1 MQIHAHLRR
10 AIEAHA
16 RAAKPGISAADLE
29 AIVAK
34 VAGSEQFAGSADFLD
49 DSLIALVH
57 SDLPLVVKAFTL
69 RHATAPTPTAP
80 DARQDIPPDV
90 WARMTPQ
97 QKLGRHYQAEA
108 GERPDIESAALA
120 ERAGR
125 EGAKPYD
132 VLAHHRATTAPAT
145 KEERRAA
152 DNPKVNTADLAVIT
166 NPNKR
171 HAAYR
176 GRVADTRAKERLKL
190 DQAAYQRKALDP
202 STPPNIRAQANLELS
217 RINERLKALGGE

>member
-1 MQIHAHLRR
+1 MTIHSEFR
-10 AIEAHA
+10 AAIIKAA
-16 RAAKPGISAADLE
+16 KAAKPGLTDTELE
-29 AIVAK
+29 AIVAR
-34 VAGSEQFAGSADFLD
+34 VASSSTFAQVADFLSD
-49 DSLIALVH
+49 DLRAVAFSDFDSIVRVFALSHV
-57 SDLPLVVKAFTL
+57 A
-69 RHATAPTPTAP
+69 AAATAP

-108 GERPDIESAALA
+108 GERPDVEGPALA
-120 ERAGR
+120 ARIA
-125 EGAKPYD
+125 EG
-132 VLAHHRATTAPAT
+132 RATPLDKLQQRPAAAT

-152 DNPKVNTADLAVIT
+152 DNPKINTADLTAIT

-176 GRVADTRAKERLKL
+176 GRVADTRAVERLKL
-190 DQAAYQRKALDP
+190 DQTAYTKKALDP
-202 STPPNIRAQANLELS
+202 NTPPNIRAQANLELN